1 MIHVLEVPRQGRA
14 LAWFAFDQTDLIGK
28 IRAARV
34 RPDGQLHAVASP
46 RQLLAAAGQ
55 APDAAAPWIAALARQ
70 HGWDTPLYRADA
82 LLGEGIYQA
91 EPVSELRAC
100 VAALVETLHT
110 CRVYPDDQTAL
121 DALYRD
127 PLYQG
132 RDGFHAHMALREQL
146 IALEVLAD
154 DL

>member
-1 MIHVLEVPRQGRA
+1 MIHVLEVPRQGRP
-14 LAWFAFDQTDLIGK
+14 LAWFAFDETDLIGK
-28 IRAARV
+28 IRAARAQ
-34 RPDGQLHAVASP
+34 PEGQLHAVASP
-46 RQLLAAAGQ
+46 RELLVASGA
-55 APDAAAPWIAALARQ
+55 APDTTPPWIAALAQQ

-82 LLGEGIYQA
+82 LSGEGTYQP

-100 VAALVETLHT
+100 IAALVDTLQT
-110 CRVYPDDQTAL
+110 CRVYPDDETAL

-132 RDGFHAHMALREQL
+132 RAGFYAHMALREQL

>member
-1 MIHVLEVPRQGRA
+1 MIHVLEVPQQGRPQ
-14 LAWFAFDQTDLIGK
+14 AWFAFDEHDLIGK
-28 IRAARV
+28 IRAARTQ
-34 RPDGQLHAVASP
+34 PDGQLHAVASP
-46 RQLLAAAGQ
+46 RDLLAASGA
-55 APDAAAPWIAALARQ
+55 APDTAPPWIATLAQQ

-82 LLGEGIYQA
+82 LLGQGVYQA

-100 VAALVETLHT
+100 IAALVETLQT

-127 PLYQG
+127 PLYRG
-132 RDGFHAHMALREQL
+132 RDGFYAHMALREQL

>member
-1 MIHVLEVPRQGRA
+1 MIHVLEVPQQGRA
-14 LAWFAFDQTDLIGK
+14 QAWFAFDETDLIGK
-28 IRAARV
+28 IRAARA

-46 RQLLAAAGQ
+46 RELLAASGQ
-55 APDAAAPWIAALARQ
+55 APDTAPPWIAALAQ
-70 HGWDTPLYRADA
+70 LHGWDTPLYRADA

-100 VAALVETLHT
+100 VAALVDTLQT

-132 RDGFHAHMALREQL
+132 RDGFYAHMALREQL

>member
-1 MIHVLEVPRQGRA
+1 M
-14 LAWFAFDQTDLIGK
+14 
-28 IRAARV
+28 
-34 RPDGQLHAVASP
+34 
-46 RQLLAAAGQ
+46 
-55 APDAAAPWIAALARQ
+55 
-70 HGWDTPLYRADA
+70 
-82 LLGEGIYQA
+82 LGEGIYQA

-100 VAALVETLHT
+100 VAALVDTLQT

-132 RDGFHAHMALREQL
+132 RDGFYAHMALREQL

>member
-1 MIHVLEVPRQGRA
+1 MIHVLEVPQQGRPQ
-14 LAWFAFDQTDLIGK
+14 AWFAFDETDLIGK
-28 IRAARV
+28 IRAARAQ
-34 RPDGQLHAVASP
+34 PDGQLHAVASP
-46 RQLLAAAGQ
+46 RELLAASGA
-55 APDAAAPWIAALARQ
+55 APDAAPPWIVALAQQ

-82 LLGEGIYQA
+82 LLGEGIYQS

-100 VAALVETLHT
+100 IAALVDTLQT
-110 CRVYPDDQTAL
+110 CRVYPDDDTAL

-132 RDGFHAHMALREQL
+132 RDGFYAHMALREQL